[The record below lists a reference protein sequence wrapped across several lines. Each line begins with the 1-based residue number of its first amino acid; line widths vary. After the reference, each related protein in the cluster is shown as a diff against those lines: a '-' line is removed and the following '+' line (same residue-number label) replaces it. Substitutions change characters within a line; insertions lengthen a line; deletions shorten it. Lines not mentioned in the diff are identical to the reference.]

1 MTLSR
6 RVSKLEQSA
15 PSNTPSAGP
24 LPVFLASLDE
34 GSTWVFADDCS
45 PCPEGWKPEPGA
57 MVIEITSPQAKEVK
71 NSDHRAKISE
81 D

>member
-15 PSNTPSAGP
+15 PSNAPSVGP

-34 GSTWVFADDCS
+34 GNTWVFADDGS
-45 PCPEGWKPEPGA
+45 PCPGGWKPEPGA
-57 MVIEITSPQAKEVK
+57 FVIEITSPQARGLEAG
-71 NSDHRAKISE
+71 DGRA
-81 D
+81 